1 MEIDPPNG
9 TAEPKPKTRKIKKQ
23 VRKGE
28 LPLSSGTSSLD
39 QASKETAAEKENS
52 MFMEDK
58 LVADTEDKKNEL
70 ETYIYELRAKID
82 DQYSEFANE
91 EEKTKLKEKLEQ
103 SEVRYSQDWTMWKLT
118 GHQDW
123 LYDEGEDATRSVY
136 ISKMDEI
143 RFVAGPIVGRYMDKI
158 EEERQAV
165 QRAEEEKAAKKK
177 AEKEAKKKAEEE
189 AKKATEPKKAEGAN
203 GTNEDTDM
211 KDADVI
217 QLDGVDESKEEA
229 KK

>member
-1 MEIDPPNG
+1 MVIEGARKHIKRLFKHAYDSCKQNLTGESSLTRNPTQAMEIDPPNG

-82 DQYSEFANE
+82 DQYAEFANE

-103 SEVRYSQDWTMWKLT
+103 SEVRY
-118 GHQDW
+118 
-123 LYDEGEDATRSVY
+123 
-136 ISKMDEI
+136 
-143 RFVAGPIVGRYMDKI
+143 F
-158 EEERQAV
+158 
-165 QRAEEEKAAKKK
+165 
-177 AEKEAKKKAEEE
+177 
-189 AKKATEPKKAEGAN
+189 
-203 GTNEDTDM
+203 
-211 KDADVI
+211 
-217 QLDGVDESKEEA
+217 
-229 KK
+229 